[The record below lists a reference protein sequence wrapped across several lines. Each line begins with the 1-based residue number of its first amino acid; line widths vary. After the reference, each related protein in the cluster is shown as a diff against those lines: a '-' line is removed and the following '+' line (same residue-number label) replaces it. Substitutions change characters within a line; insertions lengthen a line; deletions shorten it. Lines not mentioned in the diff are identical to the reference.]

1 MNFRAVILS
10 TAVIFGFLAVVLRL
24 GDLMLFDHKSLARRA
39 MLQYQ
44 GEKDMLAKR
53 GGIYDRRGRP
63 LAVNLDVESVYV
75 NPREVKSPREAAKAL
90 ARLTGATYDAALDK
104 VSSRRHFVWAKRKLD
119 PGLVEE
125 IRKRRIKGLG
135 FLNEVKRY
143 YPKSTLAAHLIGF
156 VGIDNQPLE
165 GLELWYDGT
174 LHGRP
179 GKLQVRRDASG
190 RTLSDGEELQTWGNS
205 LRLTIDEGLQ
215 YIMENALD
223 KTMERWSAVS
233 ASAIMM
239 NPYTGEV
246 LAMANRPTYDL
257 NTPGDYNTSAR
268 RNRALTDTYEPGSTF
283 KIVSAAA
290 ALEEGVVRP
299 ETEFDCS
306 EGKIEVAGMVIRDVH
321 SEHEVLTF
329 REIIQR
335 SSNVG
340 AVLVGQELGEELFY
354 EYATRFGFGR
364 NTGVDLPGEAEGT
377 LAPPGKWSGTSL
389 AAMSIGYE
397 VSVTP
402 IQLLR
407 AYSAIANGGYLV
419 KPHVV
424 SEIISPEGSVLY
436 REDFEERKRIISE
449 RTAQILREIL
459 VSVTHEGGT
468 ALNASVEGNRVA
480 GKTGTTRLIDP
491 ETGRY
496 STRKYVGSFV
506 GFVPADRPRI
516 AIIVVVREP
525 KGQFYGG
532 LVAAPA
538 FKEIADKSL
547 AYLNIPREDTFK
559 DNMLLVRTG
568 GFE

>member
-10 TAVIFGFLAVVLRL
+10 TAVLFGFLAVALRL
-24 GDLMLFDHKSLARRA
+24 GDLMLFNHESLAERA
-39 MLQYQ
+39 MLQHQ
-44 GEKDMLAKR
+44 GEKDLLAKR
-53 GGIYDRRGRP
+53 GGIFDRRGRP

-75 NPREVKSPREAAKAL
+75 NPREVDSPREAAKAL
-90 ARLTGATYDAALDK
+90 ARLTGDTYDSALGK
-104 VSSRRHFVWAKRKLD
+104 VASRRHFVWAKRKLD
-119 PGLVEE
+119 PELVED
-125 IRKRRIKGLG
+125 IRKRRIRGLG
-135 FLNEVKRY
+135 FLDEVKRY
-143 YPKSTLAAHLIGF
+143 YPKGTLAAHLIGL

-179 GKLQVRRDASG
+179 GKLHVKRDAAG

-215 YIMENALD
+215 YIAENALE
-223 KTMERWSAVS
+223 KTIEKWSAVS
-233 ASAIMM
+233 ASVIMM

-257 NTPGDYNTSAR
+257 NTPADYKTSAR

-283 KIVSAAA
+283 KIVAAAA
-290 ALEEGVVRP
+290 ALEEGVASP
-299 ETEFDCS
+299 DTEFDCS
-306 EGKIEVAGMVIRDVH
+306 EGRIEVAGMVIRDVH
-321 SEHEVLTF
+321 SDHTPLTF

-340 AVLVGQELGEELFY
+340 TVMVGQDLGEELFY

-364 NTGVDLPGEAEGT
+364 KVGIDLPGEADGS
-377 LAPPGKWSGTSL
+377 LAPPEKWWGTSL

-402 IQLLR
+402 LQLLR

-419 KPHVV
+419 KPHLV
-424 SEIISPEGSVLY
+424 SEIISPEGAVLY
-436 REDFEERKRIISE
+436 REDHDERKRIISE
-449 RTAQILREIL
+449 RTAGTLREIL
-459 VSVTHEGGT
+459 VSVTHQGGT
-468 ALNASVEGNRVA
+468 ALNASVDGNRVA
-480 GKTGTTRLIDP
+480 GKTGTTKLIDP

-496 STRKYVGSFV
+496 SSKKYVGSFV
-506 GFVPADRPRI
+506 GFVPADMPRI

-525 KGQFYGG
+525 QGQFYGG

>member
-1 MNFRAVILS
+1 MNFRAVILG
-10 TAVIFGFLAVVLRL
+10 TAVLFGFLAVVLRL
-24 GDLMLFDHKSLARRA
+24 GDLMLFNHESLARRA
-39 MLQYQ
+39 MHQHQ

-53 GGIYDRRGRP
+53 GGIFDRRGRP
-63 LAVNLDVESVYV
+63 LAVNLDVESVYL
-75 NPREVKSPREAAKAL
+75 NPREVDSPREAAKAL
-90 ARLTGATYDAALDK
+90 ARLTGDTYDSALVK
-104 VSSRRHFVWAKRKLD
+104 VSLKRHFVWAKRKLD
-119 PGLVEE
+119 PEAVDE
-125 IRKRRIKGLG
+125 IRERKIRGLG
-135 FLNEVKRY
+135 FLDEVKRY
-143 YPKSTLAAHLIGF
+143 YPKDTLAAHLIGF

-165 GLELWYDGT
+165 GLELWYDGS
-174 LHGRP
+174 LKGRP
-179 GKLQVRRDASG
+179 GKLQVKRDAAG
-190 RTLSDGEELQTWGNS
+190 RTLSDGEEFQAWGNS
-205 LRLTIDEGLQ
+205 LRLTLDEGLQ
-215 YIMENALD
+215 YIVENALD
-223 KTMERWSAVS
+223 KTMEKWGAVS
-233 ASAIMM
+233 VSAIMM
-239 NPYTGEV
+239 NPYTGEI

-257 NTPGDYNTSAR
+257 NAPADYKASAR

-283 KIVSAAA
+283 KVVTAAA
-290 ALEEGVVRP
+290 ALEEGVATP
-299 ETEFDCS
+299 GTMFDCS
-306 EGKIEVAGMVIRDVH
+306 EGKIDVAGMVVRDVH
-321 SEHEVLTF
+321 SDHRPLAF

-340 AVLVGQELGEELFY
+340 TVMVAQELGTKRFY

-364 NTGVDLPGEAEGT
+364 KVGIDLPGEAAGNLE
-377 LAPPGKWSGTSL
+377 PPEKWWGTSL
-389 AAMSIGYE
+389 AAMAIGYE

-402 IQLLR
+402 LQLLR

-419 KPHVV
+419 KPHMV
-424 SEIISPEGSVLY
+424 SEIISPEGTVLY
-436 REDFEERKRIISE
+436 RESHDKRERIISE
-449 RTAQILREIL
+449 KTAATLREIL

-468 ALNASVEGNRVA
+468 ALNASVDGNRVA

-506 GFVPADRPRI
+506 GFVPADMPRI

-525 KGQFYGG
+525 HGQYYGG

-547 AYLNIPREDTFK
+547 AYLNIPRDDTFK